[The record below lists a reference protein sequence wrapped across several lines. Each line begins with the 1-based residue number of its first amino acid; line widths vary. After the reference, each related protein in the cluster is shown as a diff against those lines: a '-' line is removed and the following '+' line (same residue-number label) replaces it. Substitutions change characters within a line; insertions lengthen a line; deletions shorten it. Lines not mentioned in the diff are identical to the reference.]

1 VPHMVSNM
9 SQWMIKEML
18 SDDGFIENYIEENKK
33 MITRSYQWV
42 VSALKLLDVPFIPSR
57 GGIFVWIDLSGYL
70 DSDSDEAE
78 IALWMSIY
86 KQTGVLLTP
95 GKEFKHPQK
104 GLFRMVYTAVSFD
117 HLKVA
122 VERLS
127 AYLGQFKI
135 R

>member
-1 VPHMVSNM
+1 MN
-9 SQWMIKEML
+9 
-18 SDDGFIENYIEENKK
+18 
-33 MITRSYQWV
+33 
-42 VSALKLLDVPFIPSR
+42 
-57 GGIFVWIDLSGYL
+57 
-70 DSDSDEAE
+70 
-78 IALWMSIY
+78 IY

-95 GKEFKHPQK
+95 GLEFKHSKK